1 MVISLTLAV
10 LMCGQAAAPARA
22 EAQPASAVT
31 AATPAPS
38 APAAAAPKPTVLVLD
53 LEAAGV
59 SKDDAHFVTA
69 EIARTLAEPSTV
81 NVLTAADLRRLA
93 SLESDKQAMG
103 CEAQSC
109 LAELAN
115 AMGAEY
121 VVFGTIGRIDEQ
133 VMLEVSLFAAVA
145 ARPVG
150 RRDVKAPSLSVLLK
164 RTPREVHALAGE
176 LLPPYAGPDID
187 EPAAPSALVVAGGI
201 TAGVGTLAALVGAA
215 GAGFAAGRVLDDK
228 AAARERNDAKTV
240 GAIATIGA
248 GAGGALVAI
257 GVGLAALG
265 WGGE

>member
-1 MVISLTLAV
+1 MFTLVTLAALV
-10 LMCGQAAAPARA
+10 CGQPGAASSAPPSPPPAAAPA
-22 EAQPASAVT
+22 
-31 AATPAPS
+31 
-38 APAAAAPKPTVLVLD
+38 PAAAQKPTVLVLD

-69 EIARTLAEPSTV
+69 EIARTLAEPATV

-121 VVFGTIGRIDEQ
+121 VVFGTVGRIDEQ
-133 VMLEVSLFAAVA
+133 VMLELSLFAAAA

-150 RRDVKAPSLSVLLK
+150 RRDVKATSLSLVIK
-164 RTPREVHALAGE
+164 RTPREVHALAGD
-176 LLPPYAGPDID
+176 LLPPYAGPDPD
-187 EPAAPSALVVAGGI
+187 APDGPSALLVAGGV
-201 TAGVGTLAALVGAA
+201 TAGAGALVVLLGA
-215 GAGFAAGRVLDDK
+215 GSAGFAAARVLDTK
-228 AAARERNDAKTV
+228 LPARDRNDAKGL
-240 GAIATIGA
+240 GAVATIGT
-248 GAGGALVAI
+248 GIGGVLAAV

-265 WGGE
+265 WGDE